1 MLFCC
6 NVKVFKC
13 VYEKNADKSN
23 GDRMVCCL
31 VVRKTDLYLEKV
43 ETAEG
48 AFHQQLQFKRLYFP
62 FLRRDRKDNTNFGL
76 FYFISVLLYQLCELK
91 TTFKCLL
98 NYKSQQ
104 TQYEWT
110 SILLFIQR
118 QFIKLTS
125 VSKDDVRRLST
136 SIRSVEKCLLM
147 TWSLSS
153 PRLKQWNEWPQI
165 SSSSNGTEYKKQK
178 TKNHFNTFTFPC
190 T

>member
-31 VVRKTDLYLEKV
+31 AVRKTDLYLEKV

-118 QFIKLTS
+118 QFTKLTS

-153 PRLKQWNEWPQI
+153 PRLKQWNEWLQR

-178 TKNHFNTFTFPC
+178 TKKSL
-190 T
+190 